1 MIHLENQSP
10 KIIHGWCLIIK
21 TYSFPEQ
28 QDDKIHLRFFFF
40 FLKGEAEWEA
50 AKPAP
55 DCIAGQQQHT
65 KEICGHKPP
74 RTSSDHWLF
83 PFHISTGDL
92 IWSDLHWREHPIP
105 QSFGYQVSRWKVRAL
120 QSLLGEGNLFIWQE
134 TNHFPSGFTFFL
146 RFVVCGRERAQS
158 CWGGLGQRIS
168 IFPKGHSARNQEH
181 QVSYACSDLIFC
193 CHSIR
198 QGQSLE
204 LSICSLIQPEWL
216 NFRG

>member
-50 AKPAP
+50 AKPVP

-83 PFHISTGDL
+83 PFHISAGDL
-92 IWSDLHWREHPIP
+92 IRSDLHWREHPIP
-105 QSFGYQVSRWKVRAL
+105 QILDTKSPGGKSEPYKVSWEKATCSSGRKQIIFFQALPSSWGLWYVAGNVHKVA
-120 QSLLGEGNLFIWQE
+120 EE
-134 TNHFPSGFTFFL
+134 
-146 RFVVCGRERAQS
+146 A
-158 CWGGLGQRIS
+158 
-168 IFPKGHSARNQEH
+168 
-181 QVSYACSDLIFC
+181 
-193 CHSIR
+193 
-198 QGQSLE
+198 
-204 LSICSLIQPEWL
+204 
-216 NFRG
+216 